1 MRTFASI
8 VGTTAYTLT
17 VLATAAYVGN
27 WGGHER
33 AFSAA
38 ILAVGAFFLLAS
50 IASGMKKD
58 PSGG

>member
-1 MRTFASI
+1 M
-8 VGTTAYTLT
+8 AYTLT

-27 WGGHER
+27 YGGHER

-38 ILAVGAFFLLAS
+38 IILIGAYFLLAS